1 MKNITNSSNFTT
13 EEIVN
18 DLFRESEVHFLQ
30 LNSIELAMQLTLEDF
45 TIFRQIEPTEYID
58 YLFHIKSRYDTPAL
72 SQFAEVSI

>member
-58 YLFHIKSRYDTPAL
+58 YLFHIKSQYGTPAL